1 MEYVLIIIFV
11 ILIIYFIF
19 LKYGDIVTFKSD
31 LDDKY
36 YVIRRGNKDEKYLKE
51 SVNILSEIN
60 KRIEKLINHL
70 DMNFKNS
77 SKYFFIKKL
86 KDNYSS
92 SVLSEAAIDSRY
104 TTYTIN
110 KQEMHICLRTR
121 DINEHIYDINLLMY
135 VVLHEL
141 AHLCNYDKN
150 GYPIQG
156 HGEEFRMIFK
166 FLLTE
171 SIKIGI
177 YEYENYNKSPKEY
190 CGIQIST
197 SII

>member
-1 MEYVLIIIFV
+1 MEYILILIFV

-19 LKYGDIVTFKSD
+19 LKYGDIVSFKSD
-31 LDDKY
+31 LDNNY
-36 YVIRRGNKDEKYLKE
+36 YIIRRGNKDDKYFKE

-77 SKYFFIKKL
+77 DKYYFIKKL
-86 KDNYSS
+86 KDNYSY

-121 DINEHIYDINLLMY
+121 DANEHVYDINLLMY

-150 GYPIQG
+150 GYAIQG
-156 HGEEFRMIFK
+156 HGEEFRTIFK
-166 FLLTE
+166 FLVIE
-171 SIKIGI
+171 SIKINI
-177 YEYENYNKSPKEY
+177 YEYQNYSDKPVEY
-190 CGIQIST
+190 CGLILST
-197 SII
+197 SVL

>member
-77 SKYFFIKKL
+77 SKYYFIKKL

-121 DINEHIYDINLLMY
+121 DINEDIYDINLLMY